1 MVADDEQLTESLAQK
16 RAQVEELTAAH
27 SNVKDKHTALQTAL
41 TNSEE
46 LLQTL
51 LTGLTSKGTSN
62 SGGGYMGQLADAKAR
77 LAQACTE
84 EEQSKQK
91 LSMSQKELKTLE
103 ARWKEVEREAGE
115 GQKRLRAMQTEIDS
129 FRKKVA
135 ECGWSEQKEREGDRA
150 IRDVK
155 AQIERLLGVRGF
167 LNDLVSFLTCRE
179 QDLNKVRR
187 EVGNCDF
194 QYEIASGN
202 FDHSKV
208 KGTVAKLIT
217 LKEEHF
223 NKCTA
228 LEITAGNRL
237 YNVVVETE
245 QVGKDLLQHGR
256 LKKRIT
262 IIPLNKIDR
271 STIPAHVRSQVISL
285 TIY

>member
-1 MVADDEQLTESLAQK
+1 M
-16 RAQVEELTAAH
+16 EELTTAH

-77 LAQACTE
+77 LAQASTE

-91 LSMSQKELKTLE
+91 LAMSQKELKTLE

-115 GQKRLRAMQTEIDS
+115 GQKRLKAMQAEIEG
-129 FRKKVA
+129 FRKNVA
-135 ECGWSEQKEREGDRA
+135 ECGWSEEKDREGDMA
-150 IRDVK
+150 IRNVK
-155 AQIERLLGVRGF
+155 ALIERLTVVRHL
-167 LNDLVSFLTCRE
+167 LNRLASSLMRRE
-179 QDLNKVRR
+179 QECNGVKRD
-187 EVGNCDF
+187 VGNCDF
-194 QYEIASGN
+194 EYEITSGN

-217 LKEEHF
+217 LNEEHF
-223 NKCTA
+223 NKSTA

-256 LKKRIT
+256 LRKRIT

-271 STIPAHVRSQVISL
+271 STIPAHVCP
-285 TIY
+285 